1 MSANLIYREMYQWG
15 TERLK
20 EAGVSEAEL
29 DARMLLEYVC
39 QTDRNTLLV
48 HGDREVS
55 PEDYNNYVN
64 YISQREKHVP
74 LQYITGI
81 QEFMGLEF
89 EVNEN
94 VLIPRQDTEILVEE
108 VMRYLH
114 DGMRILD
121 MCTGSGCIL
130 LSLLYYSNDCKGI
143 GVDISQAALDVAV
156 RNKEKLE
163 VFKGEIDAEFMQSD
177 LFKGLEDSHYAEK
190 ASEGAGS
197 ERYGLNKD
205 REARFDII
213 VSNPPYI
220 KSSVIDT
227 LMPEVKEHEPVS
239 ALDGREDGMYFYRRI
254 IEQAGI
260 YLSGGGRLF
269 FEIGFDQGEAVKSM
283 MEAAGYK
290 QVEIVKDYAGL
301 DRVVHG
307 SMSGRL

>member
-1 MSANLIYREMYQWG
+1 MTLKYREVYEWG
-15 TERLK
+15 TERLR
-20 EAGVSEAEL
+20 EAGISEMEL
-29 DARMLLEYVC
+29 DARLLLEYVC
-39 QTDRNTLLV
+39 RTDRNTLLV

-55 PEDYNNYVN
+55 SEEYDSYVN
-64 YISQREKHVP
+64 HISKREKHVP

-130 LSLLYYSNDCKGI
+130 LSLLYYSNDCMGL
-143 GVDISQAALDVAV
+143 GMDVSQGALDVAA
-156 RNKEKLE
+156 RNLDKLKAI
-163 VFKGEIDAEFMQSD
+163 KGEIDAEFMRGD
-177 LFKGLEDSHYAEK
+177 LFEGLEDSHYANK
-190 ASEGAGS
+190 ASEGADI
-197 ERYGLNKD
+197 ERDGLNEV
-205 REARFDII
+205 EARFDII

-220 KSSVIDT
+220 KSSVIET
-227 LMPEVKEHEPVS
+227 LMPEVKEHEPIS
-239 ALDGREDGMYFYRRI
+239 ALDGREDGLYFYRRI
-254 IEQAGI
+254 IEQAGA

-307 SMSGRL
+307 IFSGRL